1 MVGAFDILLYMAL
14 DILFFALVLIH
25 SSAIALGVG
34 SSTIA
39 IGGFLTAIADGTFD
53 EGERRIMGFVYVSL
67 RIAMWMIVVFSLL
80 IMWMRPE
87 FFGDFT
93 VPMWV
98 MTAVLFVN
106 AFLMTKH
113 WITPKLGPAF
123 QAGTWYT
130 LGFLITAYVFKL
142 FPLTTEVFLY
152 FYLAMLVLAV
162 VIVNGCMKYLAM
174 RRAKKQPTA

>member
-1 MVGAFDILLYMAL
+1 MTLE
-14 DILFFALVLIH
+14 ILFLALVLIH

-39 IGGFLTAIADGTFD
+39 IGGFLTAIADGNFD
-53 EGERRIMGFVYVSL
+53 ESERRIMGVVYLSL

-80 IMWMRPE
+80 IMWMRPD

-93 VPMWV
+93 LPMWV

-106 AFLMTKH
+106 AFMMTKH
-113 WITPKLGPAF
+113 WITPKLGPAI

-142 FPLTTEVFLY
+142 FPLTIEVFIY
-152 FYLAMLVLAV
+152 FYLATLVAAV
-162 VIVNGCMKYLAM
+162 VIVNGCMKYLGW
-174 RRAKKQPTA
+174 RRAKRQNAV